1 MGPKDCAVT
10 GTGLKGKGIDT
21 NASTLVSAAKRAI
34 LVSEYM
40 FLLIACAIPQLTLT
54 LTLTLDGV
62 PRARRN

>member
-40 FLLIACAIPQLTLT
+40 SFLLIAWAIPQLT

>member
-10 GTGLKGKGIDT
+10 GTGLKGKGTDT

-40 FLLIACAIPQLTLT
+40 SFLLIAWAIPQLT